1 MVVAPPPVRPFAAEV
16 GADPGQLRIGVLSS
30 SPAGP
35 LDPECEAAVWRAAH
49 IMESLGH
56 EISHDH
62 PEIDHD
68 EARQF
73 GTRWVVNA
81 RLRLQAL
88 GRQLGREVTADD
100 VEPLTWAFAGLAD
113 HFSSTDAVG
122 AIAAGARCARRM
134 GQFWTDHDLLV
145 TPTLGELPPMV
156 GELTPPADDP
166 LGTQARTGLLVPFTT
181 HFNVTGQPAISLPL
195 HMSPIGLPVGVQL
208 VAAYGREDLLIRVAS
223 QLEQAAPWADRRPV
237 L

>member
-1 MVVAPPPVRPFAAEV
+1 
-16 GADPGQLRIGVLSS
+16 
-30 SPAGP
+30 
-35 LDPECEAAVWRAAH
+35 
-49 IMESLGH
+49 
-56 EISHDH
+56 
-62 PEIDHD
+62 
-68 EARQF
+68 
-73 GTRWVVNA
+73 
-81 RLRLQAL
+81 
-88 GRQLGREVTADD
+88 
-100 VEPLTWAFAGLAD
+100 
-113 HFSSTDAVG
+113 
-122 AIAAGARCARRM
+122 
-134 GQFWTDHDLLV
+134 
-145 TPTLGELPPMV
+145 MV